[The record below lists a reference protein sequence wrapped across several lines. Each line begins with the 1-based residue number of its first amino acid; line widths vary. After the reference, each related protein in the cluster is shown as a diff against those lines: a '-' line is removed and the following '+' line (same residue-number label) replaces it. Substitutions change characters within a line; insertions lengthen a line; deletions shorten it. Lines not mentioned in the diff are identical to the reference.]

1 MRIITVNLIVEKG
14 GKILIV
20 KRADTQSEAD
30 LWSLPGGTVKLKE
43 PLKQALAREIK
54 EELNCLTNNL
64 KLYDIIYNDNEVISY
79 YYTGILKGKIKLNQ
93 ENSEYKWV
101 KIKNLP
107 KMAYDQHKLF
117 NELSTDCLL
126 I

>member
-1 MRIITVNLIVEKG
+1 MRIITVNLMVEENG
-14 GKILIV
+14 EILIV
-20 KRADTQSEAD
+20 KRAGSQSEAG

-54 EELNCLTNNL
+54 EELNCSTDNL

-79 YYTGILKGKIKLNQ
+79 YYTGMLKGKIKLNQ

-107 KMAYDQHKLF
+107 KMAYNQHKLF
-117 NELSTDCLL
+117 NELSTNYLDK
-126 I
+126 